1 MSNLET
7 HIKQEKFQS
16 ERVKANINILFTAH
30 KLKTRMNAFLKNFD
44 LTEEQFNIL
53 RILRGKHPE
62 TMCQKDI
69 LERMIAPQS
78 NMTLLIKKLRV
89 KSFIQVERSACDGRA
104 YVISIT
110 PAGLE
115 VLTRIDN
122 RFPEE
127 KQ

>member
-1 MSNLET
+1 
-7 HIKQEKFQS
+7 
-16 ERVKANINILFTAH
+16 
-30 KLKTRMNAFLKNFD
+30 
-44 LTEEQFNIL
+44 
-53 RILRGKHPE
+53 
-62 TMCQKDI
+62 
-69 LERMIAPQS
+69 MIAPQS

-127 KQ
+127 KQFLEQISEEDAKELNRILSCFDWE